1 MSEKP
6 SDPTRE
12 PHGTRRRSAWLTV
25 AAIAVVATAAALLP
39 SWTFTDPAVRSR
51 KTTVSTVTL
60 VCSVAPSAK
69 RSLLTVVAQGAGQEA
84 VRITGYPRPSLRKV
98 SGDQRFTIAMPK
110 RVRFVSLH
118 VDPSAVDTAQATMTS
133 RDTSRLSRGVASQ
146 VCAPA
151 ATQWW
156 FVGAAGTLG
165 RDDVL
170 LLSNPESAAA
180 VVNVELITDH
190 GIMTPAM
197 AQAMSVPAYS
207 QRIIRLNTLIAGRAA
222 AAVHVTTTGGRIH
235 ASVFARVSSGRF
247 SVGSEWLPSTSPE
260 GSVIPLP
267 SDVGQAA
274 LIVAAPGDAAS
285 VKVIALGANGQ
296 FAPAG
301 LETFAVPAGHA
312 RRVRMPDIAS
322 NASALLITSS
332 SPVVAGYV
340 AKVEMESAQRVPDIV
355 AAAGMKPTRAD
366 QTLAAGGFPRGR
378 TAVIAAGP
386 RQAVAG
392 SMTISTGG
400 STDRVT
406 FSVPAGSAR
415 RVQLPTTS
423 SDAFIHATAD
433 KGSGPYTLYIATRA
447 NEGAQRDAASL
458 TATVRST
465 SVVLRAVVN
474 VP

>member
-1 MSEKP
+1 MTLP
-6 SDPTRE
+6 STDDAAV
-12 PHGTRRRSAWLTV
+12 RRSPRSGSAWLITV
-25 AAIAVVATAAALLP
+25 AIAISMVGAAFLP
-39 SWTFTDPAVRSR
+39 SWTFTDPAVKSR

-60 VCSVAPSAK
+60 VCSTAPSAK
-69 RSLLTVVAQGAGQEA
+69 RSSLTVVAQGAGKEA
-84 VRITGYPRPSLRKV
+84 ISITGYPRPSLRKV

-110 RVRFVSLH
+110 KVRFVALR

-151 ATQWW
+151 STQWW
-156 FVGAAGTLG
+156 FAGAAGTLG

-180 VVNVELITDH
+180 MVNVDFVTDH
-190 GIMTPAM
+190 GVMTPAP
-197 AQAMSVPAYS
+197 AQGINVAPYG
-207 QRIIRLNTLIAGRAA
+207 QRVIRLNSLIAGRAA

-235 ASVFARVSSGRF
+235 ASVFARASSGRF
-247 SVGSEWLPSTSPE
+247 SVGSEWLPATSPDAT
-260 GSVIPLP
+260 VIPLP
-267 SDVGQAA
+267 SDVGPAA
-274 LIVAAPGDAAS
+274 LIVAAPMDAAS
-285 VKVIALGANGQ
+285 VKVVALGANGQ
-296 FAPAG
+296 FSPAG
-301 LETFAVPAGHA
+301 LETFAIPAGHA

-322 NASALLITSS
+322 NASALLISS
-332 SPVVAGYV
+332 STPVVAGYV
-340 AKVEMESAQRVPDIV
+340 AKVEMDSAQRIGDIV
-355 AAAGMKPTRAD
+355 AAGAMKPMRSD
-366 QTLAAGGFPRGR
+366 QTIAAGGFPRGR

-386 RQAVAG
+386 RQAVSGMMTVSAG
-392 SMTISTGG
+392 GR
-400 STDRVT
+400 TDRVA

-415 RVQLPTTS
+415 RLQLPTTS
-423 SDAFIHATAD
+423 SDAFIHATPD

-447 NEGAQRDAASL
+447 NDGAQRDAASL